1 MVPGDVLEYHMTR
14 IKRRKN
20 MWWFRGEAKVGG
32 EIVAEAELG
41 AMIARGL
48 SLPRI
53 DPSSRVAAGARI
65 ADDVEVGPFC
75 TIGPN
80 VELCAGVK
88 LLSHVNIAGV
98 TVIGEQTVVYPF
110 ASLGTAP
117 QSTGYRGG
125 ATRLTIGHNCQIRE
139 GVTINTGTEDG
150 GEVTTVGDRCFLMA
164 NSHVGHDCHVG
175 NDVTFA
181 NGAVLGGHVS
191 VADHVFIGGNTAVH
205 QFVRIGEGAMLGGSE
220 RNHPRRH
227 SIRVCVRGARRSWS
241 GSMWW
246 DSSAGSSAGPTSH
259 RIRSAYRTLFFG
271 DDTFAERLERT
282 S

>member
-1 MVPGDVLEYHMTR
+1 M
-14 IKRRKN
+14 
-20 MWWFRGEAKVGG
+20 
-32 EIVAEAELG
+32 G
-41 AMIARGL
+41 A
-48 SLPRI
+48 
-53 DPSSRVAAGARI
+53 DARI

-75 TIGPN
+75 TIGTN

-125 ATRLTIGHNCQIRE
+125 ATKLTIGHHCQIRE
-139 GVTINTGTEDG
+139 GVTISTGTEDG
-150 GEVTTVGDRCFLMA
+150 GQVTTVGDRCFLMA
-164 NSHVGHDCHVG
+164 NSHIGHDCHVG
-175 NDVTFA
+175 DDVTLA

-205 QFVRIGEGAMLGGSE
+205 QFVRIGEGAMLGGVSGVTLDVIPFGFAFGVRAFLVGLNMVGLKR
-220 RNHPRRH
+220 RNFSR
-227 SIRVCVRGARRSWS
+227 A
-241 GSMWW
+241 
-246 DSSAGSSAGPTSH
+246 DLL

-271 DDTFAERLERT
+271 ADTFAERLERT
-282 S
+282 AEKFSGDPVVAKMTSFIREGGKRRPMMPAFGSGSADSDAAP